1 MIPIEDLAVKA
12 HLAYCATDLQPT
24 ILRKDCT
31 EVSKEAF
38 HVFLTLSWYT
48 PRAQH

>member
-12 HLAYCATDLQPT
+12 HLAYLATDLQPA
-24 ILRKDCT
+24 ILRKDCA

-38 HVFLTLSWYT
+38 HVFLTLFGYT
-48 PRAQH
+48 P